1 MAECEVARPDY
12 KKISSPLFFFF
23 VTLRNLK
30 MFVIYLAFP
39 LATNR
44 LSRSMDWRRD
54 NTRTEL
60 QARGN
65 QSW

>member
-12 KKISSPLFFFF
+12 KKISSPPFFFFFF

-44 LSRSMDWRRD
+44 LSRSMD
-54 NTRTEL
+54 
-60 QARGN
+60 
-65 QSW
+65 